1 MGLCV
6 TGQPDNR
13 RGGGCALDGG
23 GQAVHICPAGRDDLG
38 GGLGFDGL
46 GGGLFRLGFVL
57 LGQLVFQFGDLVRC
71 PVQIAAQRGGFF
83 LRLGQLGAELV
94 GLAGFGVVPV
104 GLGEKGTN
112 GADGF
117 GFGLNG
123 HDHGERFIVAIGD
136 GGGDRG
142 RGAELG
148 GGVQRGDEFC
158 VVDRGEIGGGVVV
171 ADGGGLGG
179 LHGQRGALEGLRVGV
194 GFQRVGVQP
203 DEIELVCV
211 VLVLAVLVK
220 RPVARL
226 AAGEALHG
234 GGVLRRVH
242 GAEKKAVAYV
252 DRAVLGDLADE
263 ARRAFQGLGG
273 GGGVA
278 SCEFHL
284 VFLLILFLGFA
295 SGAGLLC
302 AVQPC

>member
-1 MGLCV
+1 M
-6 TGQPDNR
+6 Q
-13 RGGGCALDGG
+13 
-23 GQAVHICPAGRDDLG
+23 
-38 GGLGFDGL
+38 
-46 GGGLFRLGFVL
+46 
-57 LGQLVFQFGDLVRC
+57 LGQLVFQLVDLVGGA
-71 PVQIAAQRGGFF
+71 VQIAAQGGGFF

-94 GLAGFGVVPV
+94 GLAGFGVVLG
-104 GLGEKGTN
+104 GLGEKGPD
-112 GADGF
+112 GANGF

-194 GFQRVGVQP
+194 GFQRVGVQS
-203 DEIELVCV
+203 DEIELVRV
-211 VLVLAVLVK
+211 VLVLAVLVN

-284 VFLLILFLGFA
+284 VFLLILFWVLLLGLGCFVRCSPA
-295 SGAGLLC
+295 KVSACAGSTLGLLHL
-302 AVQPC
+302 

>member
-1 MGLCV
+1 M
-6 TGQPDNR
+6 
-13 RGGGCALDGG
+13 
-23 GQAVHICPAGRDDLG
+23 
-38 GGLGFDGL
+38 
-46 GGGLFRLGFVL
+46 
-57 LGQLVFQFGDLVRC
+57 
-71 PVQIAAQRGGFF
+71 
-83 LRLGQLGAELV
+83 
-94 GLAGFGVVPV
+94 
-104 GLGEKGTN
+104 
-112 GADGF
+112 
-117 GFGLNG
+117 
-123 HDHGERFIVAIGD
+123 
-136 GGGDRG
+136 
-142 RGAELG
+142 
-148 GGVQRGDEFC
+148 QRGDEFC
-158 VVDRGEIGGGVVV
+158 VVDRGKIGGGAVV

-203 DEIELVCV
+203 DEIELVRV

-220 RPVARL
+220 RPVTRL